1 MNDTLQSCDSAD
13 AEPPAK
19 IQPTMR
25 LNIFQQLMRS
35 WTTLGPY
42 NAAQAMRLQ
51 GECDIQRWQATV
63 DAVIDAIGL
72 GSPQF
77 QDHGVTFSNRKAV
90 PLRVCHEAFSV
101 LAARELNTPF
111 APTDVPIRIVIIPE
125 GQEYSLLTVY
135 DHWIAD
141 SWSIR
146 EFMRLI
152 LTVYD
157 GGAMEHQ
164 RVPRISD
171 QSFDQFFQ
179 RRRGLLAKPMKI
191 LHAASRYFKHR
202 RSWRFDLADPMD
214 FSAGCSMHA
223 LSDGTIN
230 TLLACAKA
238 NECRLNDI
246 FLAAM
251 AMVIGQLTAE
261 SRYKLRRRWWA
272 GGRSSVSIGSIVD
285 IRALA
290 DVPLD
295 HTFGLFLSSCI
306 TTFQKP
312 ETRTPTELIA
322 RAARQTTAF
331 KNRSGAIA
339 AFGELA
345 VVKYFSELYA
355 QPRHQAL
362 FFQKNCPLLAGVSNV
377 NLTGAWMDQTPGA
390 GSVVQNYIRI
400 SPVGPL
406 LPVVFA
412 LTTFHSRLS
421 LCLTWRKSALTD
433 AQAALLAAA
442 FMKFLEELKP

>member
-1 MNDTLQSCDSAD
+1 MNDTPKSWASTDSK
-13 AEPPAK
+13 PPANVRA
-19 IQPTMR
+19 TML
-25 LNIFQQLMRS
+25 LNTFQQLMRS

-42 NAAQAMRLQ
+42 NAAQAMQLQ
-51 GECDIQRWQATV
+51 GECNIERWQMAVGTV
-63 DAVIDAIGL
+63 IGSIGL

-77 QDHGVTFSNRKAV
+77 QDHGVTFSKGKAV
-90 PLRVCHEAFSV
+90 PLQVRHESLAV
-101 LAARELNTPF
+101 VAARELNTPF
-111 APTDVPIRIVIIPE
+111 ALTDIPLRMVIIPE

-152 LTVYD
+152 LAVYD
-157 GGAMEHQ
+157 GAAIDGLQ
-164 RVPRISD
+164 VPRISD
-171 QSFDQFFQ
+171 QSFDNIFQ
-179 RRRGLLAKPMKI
+179 RRHGALTKPMKA
-191 LHAASRYFKHR
+191 LHAARRYFKHR
-202 RSWRFDLADPMD
+202 QSWRFELADPMD
-214 FSAGCSMHA
+214 FSADCSMHA
-223 LSDGTIN
+223 LPEGTLS
-230 TLLACAKA
+230 TLLACAKT
-238 NECRLNDI
+238 NQCRLNDI

-272 GGRSSVSIGSIVD
+272 GGRSAVSLGSIVD
-285 IRALA
+285 IRSLA
-290 DVPLD
+290 DVPLNQ
-295 HTFGLFLSSCI
+295 TFGLFLSSCI
-306 TTFQKP
+306 TTFHKP
-312 ETRTPTELIA
+312 ETYTPTELIR
-322 RAARQTTAF
+322 RAARQTNAF
-331 KNRSGAIA
+331 KKRSGAIA

-345 VVKYFSELYA
+345 IVKYFSELYA

-377 NLTGAWMDQTPGA
+377 NLTGAWMDQTPGT

-406 LPVVFA
+406 LPIVFA

-433 AQAALLAAA
+433 AQAAQLAAG